1 MEELLRILVS
11 ALEVSSN
18 LHLKELSKHLEGV
31 EFIGIYEFEDQKGI
45 YTPKDFSIM
54 GFIDIFRKI
63 RFFKSILKEMC
74 EMAKEADKVLLLDSS
89 GFNLPLAKAIRKK
102 YPHKEIIYYILP
114 QVWAWK
120 PWRVKAL
127 KRYCNKLYGILPFEI
142 GMYRGRAEYIGHP
155 LLDEIPHFKTE
166 VSEEGSIVFMPG
178 SRKQEIKRMFPLF
191 CEVAKELENE
201 RKVLVIPHQFDEEK
215 IKEYYG
221 EIPEEFEVVSDANLA
236 LYEAKFA
243 FICSGTATLQSA
255 LIGTPFVLGYKAKTL
270 DLWIAKMFVKLRY
283 IGLANIL
290 SSHCGGGVVHQEF
303 IQGECNATNLLQ
315 SYWAT
320 NREEFFEKIQ
330 RLREY
335 LAFGSSQRLAQK
347 ILE

>member
-1 MEELLRILVS
+1 MEDLLKILVS

-18 LHLKELSKHLEGV
+18 IHLKELSKHLDGV
-31 EFIGIYEFEDQKGI
+31 EFVGIYEFEDQKGF
-45 YTPKDFSIM
+45 YTPKDFSVM
-54 GFIDIFRKI
+54 GFIDIFKKI
-63 RFFKSILKEMC
+63 RFFKSILKKMA
-74 EMAKEADKVLLLDSS
+74 EMAKDVDKVLLLDSS
-89 GFNLPLAKAIRKK
+89 SFNLPLAKAIKKK
-102 YPHKEIIYYILP
+102 YPQKEIIYYILP

-120 PWRVKAL
+120 SWRVKAL
-127 KRYCNKLYGILPFEI
+127 KKYCNKLYGILPFEV

-166 VSEEGSIVFMPG
+166 ISEEGSIVFMPG
-178 SRKQEIKRMFPLF
+178 SRKQEIKRMFPVF
-191 CEVAKELENE
+191 CEVAKELEGE
-201 RKVLVIPHQFDEEK
+201 RKVLVVPPHFDDAK

-221 EIPEEFEVVSDANLA
+221 EISEDFEVVSDANLA

-255 LIGTPFVLGYKAKTL
+255 LIGTPFVLGYKAKAL
-270 DLWIAKMFVKLRY
+270 DLWIARMFVKLRY

-290 SSHCGGGVVHQEF
+290 SSHCGGGVVHPEF
-303 IQGECNATNLLQ
+303 IQDECNAQNLLQ
-315 SYWAT
+315 AYWAT
-320 NREEFFEKIQ
+320 DSQGFFERIQ

-335 LAFGSSQRLAQK
+335 LAFGSSQRLAHK